1 MTTATCSAKTT
12 RSAPAAARVR
22 GRGVPAARAAP
33 LKGEQ
38 RTSLLLAPVASRLSA
53 VGLRSLNG
61 RRAAGLRIA
70 SGLSVLAQA
79 SATKEVVYGFVY
91 EYEDGVLHPLLYQ
104 QSEV

>member
-1 MTTATCSAKTT
+1 M
-12 RSAPAAARVR
+12 R

-53 VGLRSLNG
+53 AGLRSLNG

-79 SATKEVVYGFVY
+79 SATKEVVY
-91 EYEDGVLHPLLYQ
+91 EDEDGVLHPLLYQ